1 MGDTLI
7 SVNGNDLIVSDCIIE
22 ECENPE
28 TVYNFQV
35 EDYHTYFVGECAVWV
50 HNANYNDPNPKIN
63 DILKDKNLR
72 SDNNSLLQYDDFS
85 GKGYEK
91 ALTDFNH
98 LEPVNTKTIKVS
110 SGGEGMVGTLDDG
123 RKIIVRPTS
132 GESSPALEIQF
143 KSRRKIKIRYQ

>member
-1 MGDTLI
+1 MQQLI
-7 SVNGNDLIVSDCIIE
+7 KSDCIIK

-35 EDYHTYFVGECAVWV
+35 EDYHTYFVGECEVWV
-50 HNANYNDPNPKIN
+50 HNANYNDLNPKIN

-98 LEPVNTKTIKVS
+98 L
-110 SGGEGMVGTLDDG
+110 
-123 RKIIVRPTS
+123 
-132 GESSPALEIQF
+132 
-143 KSRRKIKIRYQ
+143 